1 MIRSCNPKTP
11 IFSPLAWQAKG
22 SRTAARLPMDH
33 NHNHNHNYN
42 LRERSCCRFAA
53 DATYRFA
60 ADATA
65 VNLQHN
71 FLLRKA

>member
-1 MIRSCNPKTP
+1 MIRSCNPKRP
-11 IFSPLAWQAKG
+11 IISPLAWQAKG
-22 SRTAARLPMDH
+22 SRTAARLPMD
-33 NHNHNHNYN
+33 HNYN